1 MEENC
6 VSQEEYIRRVL
17 EAYRKT
23 PGTMRTVRRPD
34 RLLAAQ
40 LHQRGV
46 SLTVVENAMVLA
58 ASRRM
63 TRSADAMPLGTI
75 RSLAYFLPVIDEVLN
90 LRIKPDY
97 FNYLRHWMERHTQTR

>member
-1 MEENC
+1 MEESC
-6 VSQEEYIRRVL
+6 VNQEEYIRRVL

-23 PGTMRTVRRPD
+23 PGTMGTVRRPD

-46 SLTVVENAMVLA
+46 PLMVVENAMVLA

-63 TRSADAMPLGTI
+63 VRPSDAMPLGTI
-75 RSLAYFLPVIDEVLN
+75 RSLAYFLPVIDEVLS
-90 LRIKPDY
+90 LRVSPEY
-97 FNYLRHWMERHTQTR
+97 FNYLRYRMERLTQSR